1 MEDLVKESTEKILR
15 ENSDDLN
22 LYHKNIEHKVRIKYF
37 YLFLPLAPPKILTNM
52 VISSKQKHLFQNKL
66 KLIHHEKSIRLHLW
80 PS

>member
-22 LYHKNIEHKVRIKYF
+22 LYHKNSEHKVRIKYF
-37 YLFLPLAPPKILTNM
+37 YLFLPIAPPQILTNM
-52 VISSKQKHLFQNKL
+52 VISSKQKHLFQNIL
-66 KLIHHEKSIRLHLW
+66 KLRHHEKCIRLHLW